1 MSYNI
6 PDLCRSVHVLSYV
19 IQPYQS
25 LNSTFLQ
32 ICTKGLI
39 SLNGS
44 MSNYSSESLP
54 LADGIGIIAP
64 FLVDADLDSGGTVWS
79 RNTNEP
85 ALLKRISSLGR
96 FGLEAWFACINGP
109 YST

>member
-1 MSYNI
+1 MKIYLIELIYMSYNT
-6 PDLCRSVHVLSYV
+6 PDLCQSVFFHTCYN
-19 IQPYQS
+19 PQS

-54 LADGIGIIAP
+54 LADGIGIIAL
-64 FLVDADLDSGGTVWS
+64 FLVDANLDSGGTVWS
-79 RNTNEP
+79 RETNEL
-85 ALLKRISSLGR
+85 AVLKRISSLGR
-96 FGLEAWFACINGP
+96 FGLEA
-109 YST
+109 